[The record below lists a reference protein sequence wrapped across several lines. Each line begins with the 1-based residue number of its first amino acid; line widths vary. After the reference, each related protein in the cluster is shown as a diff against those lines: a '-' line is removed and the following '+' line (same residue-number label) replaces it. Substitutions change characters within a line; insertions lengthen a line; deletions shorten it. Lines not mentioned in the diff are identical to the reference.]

1 MRRNNEIQKA
11 GFILIFLR
19 LDNFWAFSITTFFII
34 GKIGFEICD
43 VGLMMIVFFYHYI
56 NIIISFFNS
65 TNFFFIETNTHT
77 HKGEEKNSKIKTYH
91 NFTQKS

>member
-56 NIIISFFNS
+56 NIIISFFHS
-65 TNFFFIETNTHT
+65 TFFFL
-77 HKGEEKNSKIKTYH
+77 
-91 NFTQKS
+91 

>member
-11 GFILIFLR
+11 GFILTFLR

-43 VGLMMIVFFYHYI
+43 VGLMMIVFFFLSLY
-56 NIIISFFNS
+56 
-65 TNFFFIETNTHT
+65 
-77 HKGEEKNSKIKTYH
+77 
-91 NFTQKS
+91 

>member
-1 MRRNNEIQKA
+1 MRPHVRRNNEIQKA
-11 GFILIFLR
+11 GFILTFLR

-56 NIIISFFNS
+56 NIIISFFHS
-65 TNFFFIETNTHT
+65 TFFFYRNKHT
-77 HKGEEKNSKIKTYH
+77 YIQGRGKKIRK
-91 NFTQKS
+91 